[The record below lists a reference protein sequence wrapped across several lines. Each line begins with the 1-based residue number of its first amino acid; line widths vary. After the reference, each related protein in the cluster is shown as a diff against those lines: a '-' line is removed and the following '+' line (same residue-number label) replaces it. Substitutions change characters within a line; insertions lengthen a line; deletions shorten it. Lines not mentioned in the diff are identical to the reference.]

1 MAKQESPLKEHQLAR
16 LILTAATII
25 TLVSMLVYAIS
36 KGTRNEVK
44 IAPDESG
51 VTGDT
56 ISMQSLRDIG
66 QWEFLTISDEE
77 LADTSE
83 SRLIGS
89 DRKLTRIYYGTL
101 RLGIDMSELS
111 ANDVVLNG
119 DTLDVKLPRVKL
131 LDNDFIDEAL
141 TKSFYEKG
149 TWNQSTRKAL
159 YEKARRQMLK
169 RCMTEANI
177 SACEANATSEVRQ
190 LFHALGY
197 NHINVHF

>member
-1 MAKQESPLKEHQLAR
+1 MSKQAPLKEHQLVR

-25 TLVSMLVYAIS
+25 TLVSMFVYAIS
-36 KGTRNEVK
+36 KGTRNEVH
-44 IAPDESG
+44 IGPDESG

-66 QWEFLTISDEE
+66 QWEFLTINDEE

-83 SRLIGS
+83 SRLLGS

-101 RLGIDMSELS
+101 RLGIDTNEMSPS
-111 ANDVVLNG
+111 DVVLNG
-119 DTLDVKLPRVKL
+119 DTLDVKLPKVKL

-149 TWNQSTRKAL
+149 TWDQSARKAL
-159 YEKARRQMLK
+159 YEKAHRQMIK
-169 RCMTEANI
+169 RCMTEENLRTA
-177 SACEANATSEVRQ
+177 EANATAEVHQ

-197 NHINVHF
+197 NHFNVHF

>member
-1 MAKQESPLKEHQLAR
+1 MSKQAPLKEHQLVR

-25 TLVSMLVYAIS
+25 TLVSMFVYAIS
-36 KGTRNEVK
+36 KGTRNEVH
-44 IAPDESG
+44 IGPDKSG

-66 QWEFLTISDEE
+66 QWEFLTINDEE

-83 SRLIGS
+83 SRLLGS

-101 RLGIDMSELS
+101 RLGIDTNEMSPS
-111 ANDVVLNG
+111 DVVLNG
-119 DTLDVKLPRVKL
+119 DTLDVKLPKVKL

-149 TWNQSTRKAL
+149 TWDQSARKAL
-159 YEKARRQMLK
+159 YEKAHRQMIK
-169 RCMTEANI
+169 RCMTEENLRTA
-177 SACEANATSEVRQ
+177 EANATAEVHQ

>member
-1 MAKQESPLKEHQLAR
+1 MSKQAPLKEHQLIR
-16 LILTAATII
+16 LILTAATLV

-36 KGTRNEVK
+36 KGTRNE
-44 IAPDESG
+44 INIGPDKSG

-66 QWEFLTISDEE
+66 QWEFLTINDEE

-83 SRLIGS
+83 SRLLGS

-101 RLGIDMSELS
+101 RLGIDMSEMS
-111 ANDVVLNG
+111 ASNVVLIG
-119 DTLDVKLPRVKL
+119 DTLDVKLPKVKL

-149 TWNQSTRKAL
+149 TWDQPARKAL
-159 YEKARRQMLK
+159 YEKAHRQMIK
-169 RCMTEANI
+169 RCMTEDNLRTA
-177 SACEANATSEVRQ
+177 EANATTEVRQ